1 MHIYPIVGVLC
12 LLVIT
17 AADTAAGA
25 SPDCRDGW
33 ICIDEV
39 RYDGYIELIARNLQ
53 TYPITY
59 TLQARSHSAEIEG
72 PDTVTATLS
81 PYTQATAI
89 VLRNLRQTNQ
99 KPYSIKLGW
108 TVGDMNANHDDDHL
122 YAFPYEEGHSYR
134 ILQGYGSRFSHTGRE
149 EFAIDFDM
157 PVGTP
162 VHAAR
167 AGIVARVTESN
178 DKGCWDDGCGA
189 YANFIVVLHSDG
201 TTGEYYHL
209 VKDGALVEV
218 GDSVARGQKI
228 GYSGN
233 TGHTALPHLHFAVY
247 RATDWGQTQ
256 SIPVRFQSADGTI
269 NTPRRGGRHQA
280 AY

>member
-1 MHIYPIVGVLC
+1 VPATGV
-12 LLVIT
+12 
-17 AADTAAGA
+17 AD
-25 SPDCRDGW
+25 PVCRDGW
-33 ICIDEV
+33 ICIEEV
-39 RYDGYIELIARNLQ
+39 RRGQDIELIAYNLQ
-53 TYPITY
+53 DYPVTY
-59 TLQARSHSAEIEG
+59 TLQVRSRFLQVEA
-72 PDTVTATLS
+72 PNPVTATLS
-81 PYTQATAI
+81 PRA
-89 VLRNLRQTNQ
+89 RNAAMYLHGEQNIAE
-99 KPYSIKLGW
+99 PAYSIQLDW
-108 TVGDMNANHDDDHL
+108 TVGDMDANHDDDHL
-122 YAFPYEEGHSYR
+122 YAFPYAAGRRYR

-149 EFAIDFDM
+149 EFAVDFDM

-167 AGIVARVTESN
+167 DGVVARKVDEN
-178 DKGCWDDGCGA
+178 DKGCWDDGCGQ
-189 YANFIVVLHSDG
+189 YANFIVVLHNDG

-209 VKDGALVEV
+209 QKNGALVNA

-247 RATDWGQTQ
+247 RAASWGQTQ

-269 NTPRRGGRHQA
+269 ITPRRGGRHQA